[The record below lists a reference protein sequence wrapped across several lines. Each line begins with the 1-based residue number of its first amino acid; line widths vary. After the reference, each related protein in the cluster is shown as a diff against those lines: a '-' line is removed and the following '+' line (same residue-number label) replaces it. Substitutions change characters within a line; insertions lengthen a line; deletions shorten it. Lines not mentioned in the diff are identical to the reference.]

1 MPSPSLHEATS
12 LSRLPQRTCI
22 QQQPFPRN
30 SKENKSMHSTSTPNS
45 QKRSVSI
52 ITSLER
58 ATQFFFPRRHKTRRP
73 GSPTLAESP
82 PRCVSQPTHRARTVS
97 NLLSICREVNPDGLG
112 VRATAS
118 LIHPSTLSPFLQLE
132 HCGPKQTSS
141 HASPGIDT
149 PRCGQQC
156 LTYVIR
162 GQLHHRDSYGNSCLL
177 HPGAA
182 SLLTAGSGLVV
193 SHTLHGPIIEYISVW
208 INIPRHLK
216 ASTPHHSTTTNPPC
230 TVIGEADAAAQI
242 RVLAAPQRNS
252 AINALHSPVQ
262 TCKSPHERSH
272 SVSDLHTLAGGA
284 AVYDVRMYPKS
295 QLVLNPK
302 TQGAYIYVYRGSA
315 IIDNSTLVEQ
325 GQFAVL
331 SEDIHLP
338 IVIRSAGIHVKA
350 PPSSEYDWFDFDS
363 FVPNSC
369 WCIVLAGDP
378 ILEPVT
384 MLSSGI
390 VASTPQEIRKAFQE
404 YTCGSFGSC
413 GPSTKHRVCLSQ
425 AHSVLDCGTDSI
437 TEEQSDADHSDAE
450 HDSDLPLGKLDA

>member
-1 MPSPSLHEATS
+1 
-12 LSRLPQRTCI
+12 
-22 QQQPFPRN
+22 
-30 SKENKSMHSTSTPNS
+30 MHSTSTPHS
-45 QKRSVSI
+45 QPRSVSI

-58 ATQFFFPRRHKTRRP
+58 AAHFLFPRRHKTRRP
-73 GSPTLAESP
+73 NSPTLTESP
-82 PRCVSQPTHRARTVS
+82 HHPISQPTHRARTVS
-97 NLLSICREVNPDGLG
+97 NLLSICRELNPDGLG

-118 LIHPSTLSPFLQLE
+118 LVHPSTLSPFLQLE
-132 HCGPKQTSS
+132 HCGPKRMSS

-177 HPGAA
+177 RTGSA

-216 ASTPHHSTTTNPPC
+216 AATPHHSTTTNPPC
-230 TVIGEADAAAQI
+230 TIIGQADAAAQI

-252 AINALHSPVQ
+252 AMNQLHSQVTP
-262 TCKSPHERSH
+262 CKSPHDSPHSASH
-272 SVSDLHTLAGGA
+272 LQTHAGGA
-284 AVYDVRMYPKS
+284 AVYDVRMHPKS
-295 QLVLNPK
+295 QLVLNPE
-302 TQGAYIYVYRGSA
+302 TQRAYVYIYRGSA
-315 IIDNSTLVEQ
+315 TIDQSTVVEQ

-331 SEDIHLP
+331 SEDVHLP
-338 IVIRSAGIHVKA
+338 IVIRSAGVHVNT
-350 PPSSEYDWFDFDS
+350 PPSSEYDWYDFDT

-369 WCIVLAGDP
+369 WCIVLAGNP
-378 ILEPVT
+378 IPEPVT

-413 GPSTKHRVCLSQ
+413 SPSTIHRVKTQ
-425 AHSVLDCGTDSI
+425 SVLDYRHDSS